1 MYQDVI
7 VIGSGTSAYML
18 AHEAIKKGRS
28 VAVIDERE
36 FGGTCALRGCQPK
49 KYFTANAEAVAMA
62 AQLTGIGIDGPPRTV
77 WPDLIALKNEFTDP
91 IPEGT
96 EKGFAK
102 AGMAVI
108 HGRAQ
113 FVSEDRVAVGDS
125 EIQGGHIVIATGA
138 IPRPLGIPGAA
149 HCGDSEDFLN
159 LKTLPQRMVF
169 IGGGYISFEFAHVAA
184 RAGSR
189 VTILH
194 RSEQVLKGFDPDM
207 VSVLLDATREMGVVL
222 ETETEPDRIEKT
234 AGGFRV
240 HAGNRV
246 FDADWVMAAAGRVP
260 NLASLDPDAGG
271 VAVSK
276 QGVTVNK
283 YLQSVSNPKV
293 YAIGDAV
300 ESPLMLATVAD
311 KQGLVA
317 ADNILNGNRTAMK
330 YAAIPTAVFTEPN
343 LAAVGMSETAAERA
357 GSAFRVNRGTT
368 AGWPSSKRI
377 GEKYSGY
384 KVLIETETNTILGAH
399 LCRRNAAETINI
411 FAMAMA
417 FGLTAD
423 DLADMLWAYPTYVS
437 DIKYMIR

>member
-1 MYQDVI
+1 MQQDVI

-18 AHEAIKKGRS
+18 AHEAVKKGRS
-28 VAVIDERE
+28 VAIIDERE

-49 KYFTANAEAVAMA
+49 KYFTANAEAVALA
-62 AQLTGIGIDGPPRTV
+62 TRLTGIGIDGPPRAV
-77 WPDLIALKNEFTDP
+77 WPDLMALKNAFTDP

-102 AGMAVI
+102 AGMTVI
-108 HGRAQ
+108 HGKAK
-113 FVSEDRVAVGDS
+113 FVSEDRIAVEGS
-125 EIQGGHIVIATGA
+125 EIRGSHIVIATGA
-138 IPRPLGIPGAA
+138 VPRPLGIPGAE

-159 LKTLPQRMVF
+159 LEMLPKRLVF

-184 RAGSR
+184 RAGSQ

-207 VSVLLDATREMGVVL
+207 VAVLVEAGRDMGIRI

-234 AGGFRV
+234 EGGFRV
-240 HAGNRV
+240 HAGDRM
-246 FDADWVMAAAGRVP
+246 FEADWVMAAAGRVP
-260 NLASLDPDAGG
+260 NVDGLDPEAGG
-271 VAVSK
+271 VAVSRR
-276 QGVTVNK
+276 GVTVNE

-317 ADNILNGNRTAMK
+317 ADNILNGNRTTMEYTAV
-330 YAAIPTAVFTEPN
+330 PTAVFTEPN
-343 LAAVGMSETAAERA
+343 LASVGMSEAAAEAA
-357 GSAFRVNRGTT
+357 GSAFRINRGSTT
-368 AGWPSSKRI
+368 GWPSSKRI
-377 GEKYSGY
+377 GEKHSGY
-384 KVLIETETNTILGAH
+384 KVLIEENTNRILGAH
-399 LCRRNAAETINI
+399 LCRHNAAEVINI
-411 FAMAMA
+411 FALAMK
-417 FGLTAD
+417 FGLTTE
-423 DLADMLWAYPTYVS
+423 DLAEVLWAYPTYVS